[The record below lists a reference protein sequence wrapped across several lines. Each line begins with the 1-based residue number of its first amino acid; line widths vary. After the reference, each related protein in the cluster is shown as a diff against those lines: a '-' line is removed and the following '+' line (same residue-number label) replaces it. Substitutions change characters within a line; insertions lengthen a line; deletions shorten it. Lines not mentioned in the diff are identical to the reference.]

1 MPPSGPDRRAAG
13 PGGLDERAADS
24 VMRAVDLVEDR
35 MGECLGV
42 RDMADAAC
50 YSPFYF
56 SRLFARAT
64 GHAPYDYLMRRRVAA
79 SADEVATGSR
89 SIIDI
94 ALAFGFEV
102 PDTFARAFRRCFGLL
117 PSEAR
122 RDGSYPRSIART
134 PIERPYVEAL
144 LAEGP
149 PIPDQVESAS
159 AVVEGAWLGR
169 AEGVMPARGGV
180 AIVGRDGELRP
191 ERSFLGSYAP
201 ADRGSAPPAYPAA
214 ATSIAGGRRARFR
227 IGRPDRLGLA
237 VEYAYRA
244 WLPSAGRARPCG
256 FDIVAADEAGNLTL
270 YLPLDRDADSALE
283 LPPSAG

>member
-1 MPPSGPDRRAAG
+1 MPLSG
-13 PGGLDERAADS
+13 PGGLDGRAADS
-24 VMRAVDLVEDR
+24 VMRAVDFVEDR

-94 ALAFGFEV
+94 ALAYGFEV

-122 RDGSYPRSIART
+122 RDGSYPRPIART
-134 PIERPYVEAL
+134 LVARPYVEAM

-149 PIPDQVESAS
+149 PIPDQVERAP
-159 AVVEGAWLGR
+159 AEVEGAWLGR
-169 AEGVMPARGGV
+169 AEGGMPARGGV
-180 AIVGRDGELRP
+180 AVVERDGELRP
-191 ERSFLGSYAP
+191 TRSFVGSFVP
-201 ADRGSAPPAYPAA
+201 ADRGLSTPAYPSA
-214 ATSIAGGRRARFR
+214 ATAIAGGLRARFR
-227 IGRPDRLGLA
+227 VGRPARFGFV

-244 WLPSAGRARPCG
+244 WLPSAGRARLSS
-256 FDIVAADEAGNLTL
+256 FDIVEADDEGSLTL
-270 YLPLDRDADSALE
+270 DLPLGPDAYRG
-283 LPPSAG
+283 P

>member
-1 MPPSGPDRRAAG
+1 MPPSARAPSPIGSGAQ
-13 PGGLDERAADS
+13 DERAADS
-24 VMRAVDLVEDR
+24 VMRAVALVEDR

-42 RDMADAAC
+42 GDMADAAC

-134 PIERPYVEAL
+134 LVARPYVEAM
-144 LAEGP
+144 LAGGP
-149 PIPDQVESAS
+149 PIPEAVERVPM
-159 AVVEGAWLGR
+159 VVAGSWIGG
-169 AEGVMPARGGV
+169 AEGGSPPRGGIAIVERDGALRPARCF
-180 AIVGRDGELRP
+180 A
-191 ERSFLGSYAP
+191 GSPLP
-201 ADRGSAPPAYPAA
+201 AGSGSEAPAYPAA
-214 ATSIAGGRRARFR
+214 ATSIAGGRDARFLV
-227 IGRPDRLGLA
+227 GPPERLGFV

-244 WLPSAGRARPCG
+244 WWPSSGRALPSDFDLVADDGAGG
-256 FDIVAADEAGNLTL
+256 LSLD
-270 YLPLDRDADSALE
+270 LPLDCGA
-283 LPPSAG
+283 